1 MLENLKRRLYN
12 DCETTSA
19 LEAAAE
25 RLADDDEDIK
35 DAFLDA
41 EADPEN
47 AVIGAEN
54 DPEIAKLVDEL
65 PADDDNVSTKDVEKA
80 IEAFV
85 PLNDEEDDEDYEDDD
100 DDLDDDDSEP
110 VDEGDLIDLDDNGF
124 MDSLDSTV
132 ESFID
137 DDFSDLGIIFE
148 ADDTIDADTDD
159 EDDDDDLDD
168 DDSEPVDEGDL
179 IEPDFI
185 EDFID

>member
-1 MLENLKRRLYN
+1 MLENLKRHLYN
-12 DCETTSA
+12 DYETTSA

-25 RLADDDEDIK
+25 RLANDDEDIK

-47 AVIGAEN
+47 VVVGAED

-65 PADDDNVSTKDVEKA
+65 PTDDDDVSTKDVERA

-85 PLNDEEDDEDYEDDD
+85 PLEDDD
-100 DDLDDDDSEP
+100 DDDCDDDIEP
-110 VDEGDLIDLDDNGF
+110 IDEDGDIEPIDEGDLIDLDDNGF
-124 MDSLDSTV
+124 MDSLDRTTT

-137 DDFSDLGIIFE
+137 DDFSDLGITVE
-148 ADDTIDADTDD
+148 GDDTIDLDVDD
-159 EDDDDDLDD
+159 EDLDD